1 MAVFSIMHLIYAD
14 LFIQNSEN
22 SKQDKKHS
30 KAKLLDELMR
40 TLCGDNNALII
51 VKMRHFS
58 NDQLAIASIYG

>member
-40 TLCGDNNALII
+40 NGVVII
-51 VKMRHFS
+51 MHS
-58 NDQLAIASIYG
+58 